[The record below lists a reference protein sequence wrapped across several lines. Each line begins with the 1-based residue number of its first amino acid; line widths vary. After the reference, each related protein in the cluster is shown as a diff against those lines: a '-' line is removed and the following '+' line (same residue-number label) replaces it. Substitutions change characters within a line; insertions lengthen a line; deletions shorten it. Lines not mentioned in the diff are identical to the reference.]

1 MKTPIRGRLAGR
13 FVYACALA
21 TPLFIASAHAQT
33 APDAVVLDEVVV
45 SATRTPND
53 SRTVGSSVEKITGAD
68 VERRQ
73 LTTLA
78 NALEGAAG
86 APVMTGAT
94 GGGTSIFLRGANS
107 TQTLVLVD
115 GIRLGDSNARYN
127 NYIGG
132 ATPSYYDTIEVVR
145 GPQSTLYGAD
155 AVGGAISI
163 NAERGQGAPTETVSA
178 EVGSFGTYGGR
189 LAAQGERGK
198 WAYSAF
204 VAGLHTDNVRANNSF
219 DSSTLV
225 VRVDRTLTETISIGS
240 TLRGYTGRAESPD
253 STAVNDPNNYDTE
266 QNWLATVFAE
276 FKPTDDLT
284 AKVTVGGQLRRVVS
298 EIPAPNPVGPF
309 AVGGILD
316 NERAVLDAQA
326 TYAGLSRNRITGGFN
341 AEQSAGG
348 NTGSPERTQSQ
359 WGVFVQDEINP
370 FDSLFLTA
378 GLRYDD
384 FNRFDDKV
392 TGRTSIAW
400 LVVPD
405 VLKLRAS
412 YGTAYRTP
420 AFTDR
425 FGAFGNPLIQPETA
439 KGGDVGVDYYLP
451 ANRGVLSATYFQTR
465 YKDLITFPAPAFL
478 PVNVGSARTEGVELS
493 AKVNLTESLTSKAAY
508 TYLEANNL
516 SAGTRLQRR
525 PRHAIDLDLWNDFGR
540 GFTAGFG
547 VHAVADSKDID
558 AVTFLDI
565 DGEDYTTARIYAA
578 WEVNERLTLKARV
591 ENLFDEDY
599 AAVNGFPS
607 LGIGAFVG
615 AEWRF

>member
-1 MKTPIRGRLAGR
+1 MKTPTCGGLTGLLTL
-13 FVYACALA
+13 ACALSA
-21 TPLFIASAHAQT
+21 PLIIASARAQT
-33 APDAVVLDEVVV
+33 APDSVVLNEVVV

-68 VERRQ
+68 IERRQ

-78 NALEGAAG
+78 NALDGSAG
-86 APVMTGAT
+86 APVTTGGT
-94 GGGTSIFLRGANS
+94 GGGTSIFLRGSNS
-107 TQTLVLVD
+107 NQTLVLVD

-155 AVGGAISI
+155 AVGGAITI

-189 LAAQGERGK
+189 VAAQGERGK

-204 VAGLHTDNVRANNSF
+204 VAGLHTDNVRENSSF
-219 DSSTLV
+219 DSSTVV
-225 VRVDRTLTETISIGS
+225 VRVDRTLTETVSIGS
-240 TLRGYTGRAESPD
+240 TVRGYTGRVESPD
-253 STAVNDPNNYDTE
+253 STAVNDSNNYDTE
-266 QNWLATVFAE
+266 QNWLATVFVE
-276 FKPTDDLT
+276 FNPTEDLT
-284 AKVTVGGQLRRVVS
+284 AKVTVGGQLRRIVS
-298 EIPAPNPVGPF
+298 EIPLPNPGF
-309 AVGGILD
+309 ATGGALD
-316 NERAVLDAQA
+316 NERAVFDAQA
-326 TYAGLSRNRITGGFN
+326 TYSGLNRNRITGGFN
-341 AEQSAGG
+341 AEHSAGG
-348 NTGSPERTQSQ
+348 NSGSSDHTQSQ
-359 WGVFVQDEINP
+359 WGVFVQDEVNP
-370 FDSLFLTA
+370 IDSLFITA

-400 LVVPD
+400 LVLPD

-420 AFTDR
+420 GFTDLY
-425 FGAFGNPLIQPETA
+425 GAYGNPQIQPETA
-439 KGGDVGVDYYLP
+439 QGGDAGVDYYLP
-451 ANRGVLSATYFQTR
+451 KNRGVLSATYFQNR
-465 YKDLITFPAPAFL
+465 YTDLIDYPAPAFT
-478 PVNVGSARTEGVELS
+478 PQNVGKARTEGVELS
-493 AKVNLTESLTSKAAY
+493 AKIAVTETLTTKVTY
-508 TYLEANNL
+508 TYLEAKNE
-516 SAGTRLQRR
+516 SAGTRLARR
-525 PRHAIDLDLWNDFGR
+525 PRHTIDLDLWNDFGS

-558 AVTFLDI
+558 AVTYLEI

-578 WEVNERLTLKARV
+578 WEINERLTLKARV

-615 AEWRF
+615 AELHF